1 MPVEVVFQRYGP
13 PQVAAPTMGSPIAT
27 FRSAPPLAPSESWQA
42 RIFTSPVTDKG
53 ASTPSYMGLV
63 NTQTIYAPQP
73 ELPRLARQ
81 AHVQGSVTLNIIV
94 NAEGKV
100 IVVEY
105 VKGPAMLVQSA
116 IDTVR
121 NWIIKGTH
129 EGAPVAFQMSV
140 EVTFTDK

>member
-1 MPVEVVFQRYGP
+1 MPL
-13 PQVAAPTMGSPIAT
+13 TST
-27 FRSAPPLAPSESWQA
+27 ESVQA
-42 RIFTSPVTDKG
+42 KIFTGPVTDNG

-81 AHVQGSVTLNIIV
+81 ARIQGSVTLNIIV

-100 IVVEY
+100 IAVEY
-105 VKGPAMLVQSA
+105 VKGPGMLVQSA
-116 IDTVR
+116 IDSVR

-129 EGAPVAFQMSV
+129 DGAPVTFQMSV
-140 EVTFTDK
+140 EVSFTDK